1 MVWRF
6 GLVTMTTYS
15 QRHNYPINHTAN
27 LHIIFGTANARLV
40 FLCSVYYFYRE
51 LKYGTYGLRRGQEI
65 IVAMR
70 PLRSFEEA

>member
-6 GLVTMTTYS
+6 GLVTMTTHG

-51 LKYGTYGLRRGQEI
+51 LKYGTYGLPE
-65 IVAMR
+65 
-70 PLRSFEEA
+70 RSVDHCGDAAPSLI